1 MLSTFLFLFSAS
13 IRKSPSFKERLVR
26 ALSPKSLRRK
36 ANEEGG
42 GGGGGDAT
50 FYDSDV
56 YITPIPLEG
65 KGRDSENGR
74 PGVQENIDS
83 DQMRNP
89 MWQYPMWRYRRYI
102 LMLLE
107 SS

>member
-1 MLSTFLFLFSAS
+1 MIFETTKNKQTKQEMLSTFLFLFTAS

-65 KGRDSENGR
+65 KGRDSRTEGR
-74 PGVQENIDS
+74 A
-83 DQMRNP
+83 
-89 MWQYPMWRYRRYI
+89 
-102 LMLLE
+102 
-107 SS
+107 